1 MNNDSNKTKDVI
13 NISLSQKDINTIQ
26 WALKV
31 VANHMIDGIYMYQVL
46 PDILTEKAIQK
57 IKQEFDYIAL
67 LANDIRAQQMGIKTR

>member
-1 MNNDSNKTKDVI
+1 MDNNTKHKDVVS
-13 NISLSQKDINTIQ
+13 ISLSQKDINTIQ

-46 PDILTEKAIQK
+46 PDILTDKAIQK

-67 LANDIRAQQMGIKTR
+67 LANDIRAQQMGVKTR